1 MSIALLSLE
10 SIASTV
16 GPRPDNVVPGPNP
29 GAKPESVRRDKPH
42 VSVYLDK
49 RVQKVIKEIALAYDR
64 KPHDLHIERV
74 THRPNCTAINQAAAK
89 CRLCL

>member
-10 SIASTV
+10 SIAGTV

-29 GAKPESVRRDKPH
+29 AAKPESVRRDKPH

-64 KPHDLHIERV
+64 KPHDSSRMRASGV
-74 THRPNCTAINQAAAK
+74 TGSAATDEPRP
-89 CRLCL
+89 L